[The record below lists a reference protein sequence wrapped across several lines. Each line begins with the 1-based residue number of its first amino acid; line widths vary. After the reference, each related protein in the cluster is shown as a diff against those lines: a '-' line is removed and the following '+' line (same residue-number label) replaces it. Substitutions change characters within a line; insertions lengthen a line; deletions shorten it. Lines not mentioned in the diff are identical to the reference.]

1 MTFVS
6 FLNSILCVVD
16 LATSRSS
23 TCIFRDL
30 FGRHKPEAATLKE
43 ISKKL

>member
-16 LATSRSS
+16 LA